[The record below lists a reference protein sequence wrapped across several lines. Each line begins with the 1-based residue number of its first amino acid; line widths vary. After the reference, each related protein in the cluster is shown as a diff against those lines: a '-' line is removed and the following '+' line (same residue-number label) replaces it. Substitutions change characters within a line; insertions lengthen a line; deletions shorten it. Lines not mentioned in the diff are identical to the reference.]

1 MTTNSETRSH
11 NQLAALRTLESLGAA
26 TYTQWRDA
34 AEDIPRGSFGRVVR
48 VLVERNAVTEVE
60 GLYRPASAETDADTT
75 ATDTSVSDEA
85 RLSLLARKKRVSE
98 ASRTYAYSAAH
109 GGMRP
114 YSEIR
119 AAKGY
124 TQTDTD

>member
-1 MTTNSETRSH
+1 MAERFTFSAFWRYLLSGGTRI
-11 NQLAALRTLESLGAA
+11 R
-26 TYTQWRDA
+26 
-34 AEDIPRGSFGRVVR
+34 
-48 VLVERNAVTEVE
+48 
-60 GLYRPASAETDADTT
+60 
-75 ATDTSVSDEA
+75 
-85 RLSLLARKKRVSE
+85 RKKRVNE

>member
-1 MTTNSETRSH
+1 MTTE
-11 NQLAALRTLESLGAA
+11 NQLAALRTLEAMGSAG
-26 TYTQWRDA
+26 YTEWRDA
-34 AEDIPRGSFGRVVR
+34 AKDVPRGSFGRVVR
-48 VLVERNAVTEVE
+48 ALVDKEAVTEVE
-60 GLYRPASAETDADTT
+60 GLYQPALAATDTDGDTDT
-75 ATDTSVSDEA
+75 AATDTSVSDEA
-85 RLSLLARKKRVSE
+85 HLSLLARKKRVNE

>member
-1 MTTNSETRSH
+1 MATDNEFRIV
-11 NQLAALRTLESLGAA
+11 QTLEDGPA
-26 TYTQWRDA
+26 TYTELQERSGV
-34 AEDIPRGSFGRVVR
+34 PQGSFDRTLR
-48 VLVERNAVTEVE
+48 ALIDKEIAVKSDGSYHLT
-60 GLYRPASAETDADTT
+60 TDG
-75 ATDTSVSDEA
+75 SDGPGVGTGPQDA
-85 RLSLLARKKRVSE
+85 RSRLLARKRRV
-98 ASRTYAYSAAH
+98 ADANQTYAWSAAH

>member
-1 MTTNSETRSH
+1 MATDNEFRIV
-11 NQLAALRTLESLGAA
+11 QTLEDGPA
-26 TYTQWRDA
+26 TYTQLQERSGVA
-34 AEDIPRGSFGRVVR
+34 AGSFDR
-48 VLVERNAVTEVE
+48 VLRLLTEQQVIAKTDGAYHLAADGSDGSSDGSDRSDSQGARSRLLVRKERV
-60 GLYRPASAETDADTT
+60 R
-75 ATDTSVSDEA
+75 EA
-85 RLSLLARKKRVSE
+85 NQ
-98 ASRTYAYSAAH
+98 TYAWSAAH